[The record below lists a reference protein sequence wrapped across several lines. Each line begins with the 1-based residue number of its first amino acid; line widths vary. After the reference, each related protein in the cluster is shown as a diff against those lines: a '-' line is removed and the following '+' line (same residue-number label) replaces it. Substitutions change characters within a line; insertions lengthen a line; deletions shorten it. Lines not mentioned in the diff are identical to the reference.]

1 MSVIRYSRLMGKA
14 QWGVDPDFFG
24 PRHAHRES
32 RIRRLLARLVPSPG
46 SHLEC
51 AAGVG
56 SLSFALARH
65 GHTVVSVDHS
75 LRSLRVLAERA
86 SEASVSERILP
97 IVADITSLPFADG
110 AFPSV
115 TSAETLEHVED
126 HEAAVAEFARVLLP
140 GGCVVG
146 TVPAGPRQWST
157 WDTWAGHVRR
167 YAASD
172 LERILGEAGLDAD
185 VVVWGWPL
193 MRLYDELFLKRIN
206 RRRLDHEGTVASDP
220 TLSTVCALGRR
231 RWLVSAIRSVFNL
244 DRIFDGAP
252 WGVGLL
258 FSARKR

>member
-1 MSVIRYSRLMGKA
+1 MGKA

-32 RIRRLLARLVPSPG
+32 RINGRLARLVPSPG
-46 SHLEC
+46 LHLEC
-51 AAGVG
+51 AAGIG
-56 SLSFALARH
+56 SLSLTLARQ
-65 GHTVVSVDHS
+65 GHTVVSADLS

-86 SEASVSERILP
+86 SEAAVSERVLP

-110 AFPSV
+110 AFQSV

-126 HEAAVAEFARVLLP
+126 HEAAVAEFARVLPP
-140 GGCVVG
+140 GGYLVG
-146 TVPAGPRQWST
+146 TVPAGPQQWST

-167 YAASD
+167 YSSRD
-172 LERILGEAGLDAD
+172 LERVFEDTGLDAE
-185 VVVWGWPL
+185 VEVWGWPL
-193 MRLYDELFLKRIN
+193 MRLYDELFLARVN
-206 RRRLDHEGTVASDP
+206 RRRLDHEGTVESDRM
-220 TLSTVCALGRR
+220 LSAVSAFGRR
-231 RWLVSAIRSVFNL
+231 RWLVSAMRSVFNF